1 MEKLNETQK
10 EFYIDN
16 IGLVYFACNKYNLD
30 FSLACIG
37 FCKAILNYQDNQGRF
52 STYAIKCMRQ
62 ENQHQ
67 FRKQRVQELNNFAN
81 IEQYGGN
88 YEIEI
93 KEQNFEKMISV
104 CTPRQQK
111 VLQLYFQ
118 EGYTQLEIAKMY
130 SVTPQRIQQIIQ
142 EALKKLKNKWVS
154 TQNIN
159 QNKSEEIKNG

>member
-16 IGLVYFACNKYNLD
+16 IRLVYFACNKYNLD

-37 FCKAILNYQDNQGRF
+37 FCKAILNYNNKQGRF
-52 STYAIKCMRQ
+52 STYAVKCMRQ
-62 ENQHQ
+62 ENQKQ
-67 FRKQRVQELNNFAN
+67 YKKQRVQEINNFSS
-81 IEQYGGN
+81 IEQFGGN

-93 KEQNFEKMISV
+93 KEENFSKMINI

-111 VLQLYFQ
+111 VLSLYFQ
-118 EGYTQLEIAKMY
+118 EGYTQLEISKKY
-130 SVTPQRIQQIIQ
+130 NVSHQRIQQIMQ

-154 TQNIN
+154 TQI
-159 QNKSEEIKNG
+159 